1 MRKIILQYL
10 RMKNPVLRTIYYSF
24 PVQLIILHVKK
35 GQLLLLYWIF
45 LFACVLQNFGNN
57 FGIPYLF
64 LDPEYMGKVSW
75 LAFFI
80 IGVCLGIFIMAY
92 NISSY
97 MLNSFRFPFLACL
110 YKTFEKYCYNNA
122 VMPVLFTLTYIISI
136 YHFQLK
142 NQLLPFWMITIQV
155 MSLLA
160 GISFV
165 IFSTL
170 KYFQHTNKDI
180 YKLFGVATHDGT
192 HDDVKVISPI
202 RDTHLKKQRRR
213 GWRVDTYITF
223 PFKLR
228 LVRST
233 SHYKSFM
240 LASVFRQNHI
250 NAAVLEMVIFLLFI
264 ILGLFRDYKV
274 FRIPAGA
281 SILLLFTMII
291 MIGGVFRFW
300 LRGWA
305 YTVLALL
312 LIVINFLS
320 GFEVFNFKNKAYG
333 LNYDNT
339 PAVYSIK
346 SLEEKLSDYQLQK
359 DYETGIVSLENWK
372 KKWQSRGVEK
382 PKLVVLNVSGGGVRS
397 ALYTFNTLAEIDSS
411 MNGQLLQH
419 AQLIS
424 GSSGGLIG
432 ASYYREL
439 FLRNKGASEILN
451 HKQKYLNNISK
462 DLLNA
467 TAFSFIIS
475 DLFLN
480 FQQFKYNGQTYLK
493 DRAYAFEEQLN
504 ENTGHILDKKIS
516 EYYLPELKA
525 DIPRL
530 IITPTIVNDG
540 RSMVI
545 SPLQS
550 SYLLKSKNNSEY
562 KEALADGMDFMTFFE
577 GQDAQNL
584 RYLTALRMNAT
595 FPYIMPAAQLPSDP
609 AFQVMDAGVR
619 DNYGVQISI
628 RYLIAFR
635 QWILQ
640 NTSGVVF
647 VQIRD
652 NNKYEQSQMKTIRS
666 LWEKT
671 MSPFKNLSSNLIVM
685 QDYVNDSF
693 SEYLKTL
700 YGDNINFVDF
710 QMHQN
715 EDRVSLSWHLT
726 EKEKQYVIQQGSS
739 SDNIAAIKNLKSIL
753 KEK

>member
-1 MRKIILQYL
+1 
-10 RMKNPVLRTIYYSF
+10 MKNPVLRTIYYSF

-155 MSLLA
+155 LSLLA

-333 LNYDNT
+333 LNYDTT

-372 KKWQSRGVEK
+372 KKWQARGVEK

-419 AQLIS
+419 TQLIS

-439 FLRNKGASEILN
+439 FLRNKGASQILT
-451 HKQKYLNNISK
+451 HKQKYLNNVSK

-562 KEALADGMDFMTFFE
+562 KEALADGMDFMSFFE

-739 SDNIAAIKNLKSIL
+739 SDNIAAIKYLKSIL

>member
-1 MRKIILQYL
+1 
-10 RMKNPVLRTIYYSF
+10 MKNPVLRTIYYSF

-155 MSLLA
+155 LSLLA

-333 LNYDNT
+333 LNYDTT

-372 KKWQSRGVEK
+372 KKWQERGVQK

-562 KEALADGMDFMTFFE
+562 KEALADGLDFMSFFE
-577 GQDAQNL
+577 DQDAQNL

-693 SEYLKTL
+693 FGISKNTL
-700 YGDNINFVDF
+700 W
-710 QMHQN
+710 
-715 EDRVSLSWHLT
+715 R
-726 EKEKQYVIQQGSS
+726 
-739 SDNIAAIKNLKSIL
+739 
-753 KEK
+753 

>member
-1 MRKIILQYL
+1 MNIKDRLKIFWF
-10 RMKNPVLRTIYYSF
+10 SF
-24 PVQLIILHVKK
+24 PVQLVIMHVKK
-35 GQLLLLYWIF
+35 SQLLLVYWLV
-45 LFACVLQNFGNN
+45 LFACVTQNFGNR

-80 IGVCLGIFIMAY
+80 IGICLGVFIMAY

-122 VMPVLFTLTYIISI
+122 VFPVMFILTYIGGI
-136 YHFQLK
+136 YYFQLK
-142 NQLLPFWMITIQV
+142 NQLLPIGIVTIQV
-155 MSLLA
+155 LALLL
-160 GISFV
+160 GVGFV

-180 YKLFGVATHDGT
+180 YKLFGVATHDGD
-192 HDDVKVISPI
+192 HDNVKFVSPI
-202 RDTHLKKQRRR
+202 RDTKLKRQRRR
-213 GWRVDTYITF
+213 GWKVETYLTF
-223 PFKLR
+223 PLKLR

-250 NAAVLEMVIFLLFI
+250 NAAVLEMIIFLLFI
-264 ILGLFRDYKV
+264 LLGLFRDYSV
-274 FRIPAGA
+274 FRIPAGG

-291 MIGGVFRFW
+291 MIGGVFRYW

-305 YTVLALL
+305 YTALVGL
-312 LIVINFLS
+312 FILINFLS
-320 GFEVFNFKNKAYG
+320 GLEVFNFKNKAYG
-333 LNYDNT
+333 LNYDGAQ
-339 PAVYSIK
+339 PEYSIQK
-346 SLEEKLSDYQLQK
+346 MEEMLSHYRLQK
-359 DYETGIVSLENWK
+359 DYETGLVSLNNWK
-372 KKWQSRGVEK
+372 KKWNDAGVEK

-397 ALYTFNTLAEIDSS
+397 ALFTFNAMLELDSAL
-411 MNGQLLQH
+411 NGQLLKYTQF
-419 AQLIS
+419 IS

-439 FLRNKGASEILN
+439 YLRNKGSDKIFENRDA
-451 HKQKYLNNISK
+451 YLKNISK
-462 DLLNA
+462 DVLNA

-480 FQQFKYNGQTYLK
+480 FQQFSYHGKTYLK

-504 ENTGHILDKKIS
+504 ENTGHVLDKQLS
-516 EYYLPELKA
+516 EYYLPELKSE
-525 DIPRL
+525 IPRL
-530 IITPTIVNDG
+530 VICPTVVNDG

-545 SPLQS
+545 SPLPS
-550 SYLLKSKNNSEY
+550 TYLLKSKNNSNF
-562 KEALADGMDFMTFFE
+562 KEAIPDGIDMMSFFE
-577 GQDAQNL
+577 NQGAGNL
-584 RYLTALRMNAT
+584 RYLSALRMNAT
-595 FPYIMPAAQLPSDP
+595 FPYIMPVAQMPSEP
-609 AFQVMDAGVR
+609 TFQVIDAGVR
-619 DNYGVQISI
+619 DNYGVQTSV

-635 QWILQ
+635 QWIME

-652 NNKYEQSQMKTIRS
+652 NNKYEQSKMRTIRS
-666 LWEKT
+666 LWEKV
-671 MSPFKNLSSNLIVM
+671 MSPFKNLSSNFIVM

-700 YGDNINFVDF
+700 YGRQIRFVDL
-710 QMHQN
+710 QMNQK
-715 EDRVSLSWHLT
+715 EERISLSWHLT
-726 EKEKQYVIQQGSS
+726 QKEKLYVIQEGNNELNKFS
-739 SDNIAAIKNLKSIL
+739 IEAFCNLLKDEKSW
-753 KEK
+753 

>member
-1 MRKIILQYL
+1 
-10 RMKNPVLRTIYYSF
+10 MKNPVLRTIYYSF

-122 VMPVLFTLTYIISI
+122 VMPVLFLLTYIISI

-155 MSLLA
+155 LSLLA
-160 GISFV
+160 GVSFV

-333 LNYDNT
+333 LNYDTT

-372 KKWQSRGVEK
+372 KKWQARGVQK

-562 KEALADGMDFMTFFE
+562 KEALADGLDFMSFFE
-577 GQDAQNL
+577 DQDAQNL

-726 EKEKQYVIQQGSS
+726 EKEKQYVVQQGSS
-739 SDNIAAIKNLKSIL
+739 TDNIAAIKYLKSIL

>member
-1 MRKIILQYL
+1 
-10 RMKNPVLRTIYYSF
+10 MKNPVLRTIYYSF

-45 LFACVLQNFGNN
+45 LFACVIQNFGNN

-333 LNYDNT
+333 LNYDTT

-372 KKWQSRGVEK
+372 KKWQARGVEK

-562 KEALADGMDFMTFFE
+562 KEALADGMDFMSFFE

-609 AFQVMDAGVR
+609 AFQVMDAGAR

-739 SDNIAAIKNLKSIL
+739 SDNIAAIKYLKSIL

>member
-1 MRKIILQYL
+1 
-10 RMKNPVLRTIYYSF
+10 MKNPVLRTIYYSF

-155 MSLLA
+155 LSLLA

-333 LNYDNT
+333 LNYDTT

-372 KKWQSRGVEK
+372 KKWQERGVQK

-562 KEALADGMDFMTFFE
+562 KEALADGLDFMSFFE
-577 GQDAQNL
+577 DQDAQNL

-726 EKEKQYVIQQGSS
+726 EKKSNMLFS
-739 SDNIAAIKNLKSIL
+739 KAAAPTI
-753 KEK
+753 

>member
-1 MRKIILQYL
+1 
-10 RMKNPVLRTIYYSF
+10 MKNPVLRTIYYSF

-122 VMPVLFTLTYIISI
+122 VMPVLFLLTYIISI

-155 MSLLA
+155 LSLLA

-333 LNYDNT
+333 LNYDTT

-372 KKWQSRGVEK
+372 KKWQERGVQK

-562 KEALADGMDFMTFFE
+562 KEALADGLDFMSFFE
-577 GQDAQNL
+577 DQDAQNL

-726 EKEKQYVIQQGSS
+726 EKEKQYVVQQGSS
-739 SDNIAAIKNLKSIL
+739 TDNIAAIKYLKSIL